1 MLCAMSTLLE
11 RARTIANDLAVHR
24 IVHDREKQLAPSVV
38 AALRDAELLSVL
50 TPTELGGHAL
60 APADYVDVLAALA
73 AGDSATAWCVMT
85 CSTSTLLAPYLPRA
99 TAEAVWA
106 RTPQPFIA
114 GIFAPM
120 GKLVDGALT
129 GRWSYA
135 SGCRHADVFFVGAIA
150 DRRHVVCLL
159 DKETVRIA
167 DNWDTLG
174 LAGTGS
180 HDLVI
185 DATPITPDRVT
196 SVFDR
201 APWAASPLYRVPLFG
216 VLALGIAGCA
226 LGIARSALA
235 HATAKLDEKLPS
247 AAFARIG
254 ELHATLSSARAYL
267 RDVATAAYTTAE
279 RGEIDARARGDLR
292 LASTFVAQRCAD
304 VVRGAFQLGGGA
316 SARAGSVAGNAVRD
330 IETLL
335 THRMIA
341 DRVMP
346 AATRAVFGVG
356 ATPPDL

>member
-1 MLCAMSTLLE
+1 MLCAMSTLLD
-11 RARTIANDLAVHR
+11 RARAIANDLAVHR
-24 IVHDREKQLAPSVV
+24 TEHDREKQLAPSVV
-38 AALRDAELLSVL
+38 GALRDSELLSIL
-50 TPTELGGHAL
+50 TPAELGGHAL
-60 APADYVDVLAALA
+60 APVDYIDVLEALA

-99 TAEAVWA
+99 TAEAIWSH
-106 RTPQPFIA
+106 TPRPFVA

-120 GKLVDGALT
+120 GTLANGSLS

-135 SGCRHADVFFVGAIA
+135 SGCRHADFFFVGALA
-150 DRRHVVCLL
+150 DRRHVVCML
-159 DKETVRIA
+159 DKDAVRIA

-180 HDLVI
+180 HDLVVEN
-185 DATPITPDRVT
+185 ASVAPERVT

-201 APWAASPLYRVPLFG
+201 TPWAASPLYRVPLFG
-216 VLALGIAGCA
+216 LLALGIAGCA

-254 ELHATLSSARAYL
+254 ELHATLSSARAHL
-267 RDVATAAYTTAE
+267 RAVATEAYANVDT
-279 RGEIDARARGDLR
+279 RARGELR
-292 LASTFVAQRCAD
+292 LASAITAQRCAE
-304 VVRGAFQLGGGA
+304 VVRGAFHLGGGA
-316 SARAGSVAGNAVRD
+316 SARSGSVANNALRD

-341 DRVMP
+341 DRVLP

-356 ATPPDL
+356 APPPDL